1 MYDTYC
7 NSNPNLAIHK
17 NTLLIIIII
26 IIIILFLFLLL
37 LLLLLLLLIIIMYN
51 KIIVIIVITQ
61 RSAKSFQFT
70 DATTVEEILKF
81 LLSNS
86 IPSIISYSKEV
97 QPVIQSLPIKVGIPI
112 VYLCTIY
119 AIKI

>member
-1 MYDTYC
+1 MYDTYVY
-7 NSNPNLAIHK
+7 NNPNLAIHT
-17 NTLLIIIII
+17 NT
-26 IIIILFLFLLL
+26 LLL
-37 LLLLLLLLIIIMYN
+37 LLILIIIVVVVVVMYNIIIMYN

-70 DATTVEEILKF
+70 DTTTVEEILKF

-97 QPVIQSLPIKVGIPI
+97 QPVIQSLPIKV
-112 VYLCTIY
+112 
-119 AIKI
+119 